1 MWRMKENMRL
11 QYSLCSIRADLA
23 MRQMEFKPHILHIAS
38 VIIATLPLLGLARF
52 IPKLLWG
59 LRGTNEGV

>member
-38 VIIATLPLLGLARF
+38 VIIATPPQDLVCF
-52 IPKLLWG
+52 VHK
-59 LRGTNEGV
+59 LRGLGGIGGV